1 MKMDLHPWNLPLWR
15 VLGVPGRI
23 QPAALLL
30 SGPRGVGKGDFA
42 IGLAQALLC
51 GQPSVD
57 GYGCGACQACRL
69 YLAGNHPDFRLLQ
82 ESASDDDAGVEEGT
96 KGRGS
101 GAPRWIRVEQVRN
114 LNELLVLRPHLS
126 RRRVVLI
133 NPADRLHA
141 SAANALLKTLEEPPS
156 DTHFILV
163 TDSLRRLPATVLS
176 RCVRLQ
182 FRLPAAAEAVA
193 WLEAEGATKAEL
205 ALAQAGFAPLTA
217 LRLDTAEHWTRR
229 ERLISQVLGSPEFD
243 PILISERMTGEELT
257 LLVGALQRWCH
268 DLLLARTVGAVR
280 YNPDR
285 AQILHQLAAR
295 SSLDQLMGFLKDL
308 QATARFLEHPLNARL
323 VAERCLI
330 GYKRALTVLKA

>member
-1 MKMDLHPWNLPLWR
+1 VKPGLHPWNLPLWR
-15 VLGVPGRI
+15 ALGLSARI

-42 IGLAQALLC
+42 LGLGQALLC
-51 GQPSVD
+51 HQPSVE
-57 GYGCGACQACRL
+57 GQGCGACQACRL
-69 YLAGNHPDFRLLQ
+69 YLGGNHPDFRLLQ
-82 ESASDDDAGVEEGT
+82 EIGSDDDAGEEGGA

-101 GAPRWIRVEQVRN
+101 VGARWIRVEQVRN
-114 LNELLVLRPHLS
+114 LDELLALRPHLA

-163 TDSLRRLPATVLS
+163 TDSPRRLPATVLS
-176 RCVRLQ
+176 RCVRLE
-182 FRLPAAAEAVA
+182 FRLPATAEAVA
-193 WLEAEGATKAEL
+193 WLEAQGVTQAEL

-217 LRLDTAEHWTRR
+217 RELDTPEHWSRR
-229 ERLISQVLGSPEFD
+229 ERLISQVLGSPDFD
-243 PILISERMTGEELT
+243 PVVMSERMTSEELGF
-257 LLVGALQRWCH
+257 LVGGLQRWCH
-268 DLLLARTVGAVR
+268 DLLLARTVQSVR

-285 AQILHQLAAR
+285 AQILHQLATR
-295 SSLDQLMGFLKDL
+295 LNLHQFMRYLKDL
-308 QATARFLEHPLNARL
+308 QSTARFLEHPLNARL

-330 GYKRALTVLKA
+330 GYKRALTQF